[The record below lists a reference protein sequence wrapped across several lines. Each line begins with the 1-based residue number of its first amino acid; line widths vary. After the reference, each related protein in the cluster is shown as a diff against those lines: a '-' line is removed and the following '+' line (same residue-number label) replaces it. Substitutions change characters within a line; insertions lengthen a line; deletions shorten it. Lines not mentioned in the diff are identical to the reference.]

1 MARGNHTTITNSEED
16 ADLILNDEDPIA
28 DEAGELGMAPV
39 VPLDDAPGDD
49 VEAEPEF

>member
-1 MARGNHTTITNSEED
+1 MTSSEED

-28 DEAGELGMAPV
+28 DETGEPGIAPAI
-39 VPLDDAPGDD
+39 PLDDAPGDD